1 MKIDRQ
7 TAIIIGVSTV
17 MSFIGD
23 IFIYSMGAGKFT
35 MPQGKEALKILVI
48 GAASGF
54 VIDYSVKQIGYKL
67 MTDSEK
73 KLDEI
78 TQAEKEKIR
87 NGERA
92 NSIPVSITYAPTA

>member
-1 MKIDRQ
+1 
-7 TAIIIGVSTV
+7 
-17 MSFIGD
+17 
-23 IFIYSMGAGKFT
+23 